1 MKTTLLFSAFVLVGA
16 VSFAQTTVKNK
27 QETKSLTTAQA
38 NKSGAQLN
46 SSTSASSSASIQSDA
61 VNQTEKKAHSDAEK
75 GKQDISA
82 EKKAAEEKAKTEEK
96 EVKNTA
102 LKDRSLSAEG
112 QSDAGFSAGNKG
124 NKINEN
130 SSLSSQAKLS
140 VSGVETTDKQLGEK
154 GKTSVES
161 ASAVA
166 AQSSSPVKAKAS
178 KTGNKMEKTVKTT
191 VKPKATSVKMNAQ
204 VKTNTAIRIK

>member
-1 MKTTLLFSAFVLVGA
+1 MKTTLLFSAFVLIGA

-27 QETKSLTTAQA
+27 QESKSLTTAQA

-46 SSTSASSSASIQSDA
+46 SSTSTSSSTSIQSDA
-61 VNQTEKKAHSDAEK
+61 VNQTEKKAV
-75 GKQDISA
+75 
-82 EKKAAEEKAKTEEK
+82 EEKAKTEEK
-96 EVKNTA
+96 QAIKNA
-102 LKDRSLSAEG
+102 SKDRSLSAEG
-112 QSDAGFSAGNKG
+112 QSDAALSAGNKG

-130 SSLSSQAKLS
+130 SSLNSQAKLS

-154 GKTSVES
+154 GKTSAES
-161 ASAVA
+161 ANTVA
-166 AQSSSPVKAKAS
+166 AQSSSAVKAKAS

-191 VKPKATSVKMNAQ
+191 VKPKPASVKMNAQ